1 MKNID
6 SKPKAKW
13 CSLAI
18 RIQKV
23 CATTLKY
30 AQKYKLPLNLMA
42 ENNEMFLFFLYLN
55 NKRRME
61 YL

>member
-30 AQKYKLPLNLMA
+30 AQKYKLPVNLMA
-42 ENNEMFLFFLYLN
+42 ENNEMFLFSP
-55 NKRRME
+55 
-61 YL
+61 